1 MSPRAR
7 AVLAATAVLAL
18 LGPRG
23 ALAEPASKSPPDPD
37 EPALAALALALAA
50 VPLPQPA
57 DPGQVQ
63 EPRVEI
69 VVTFAARSLVF
80 DELPRLRTTLGGA
93 GPRRAVW
100 HVERTNLPAR
110 IEQGVE
116 YRDVKLRVTLVS
128 AVDEFEA
135 LLDDARRV
143 ASGIRTED
151 ATPR

>member
-7 AVLAATAVLAL
+7 TALAALLAL
-18 LGPRG
+18 LAPLAAAAQPG
-23 ALAEPASKSPPDPD
+23 AKSQHDPD
-37 EPALAALALALAA
+37 DPALAALALALAA
-50 VPLPQPA
+50 VPVPEQA
-57 DPGQVQ
+57 DPGQVKD
-63 EPRVEI
+63 PRVEL
-69 VVTFAARSLVF
+69 VVTFSARSLVF

-116 YRDVKLRVTLVS
+116 YRDVKVRVTLVS

-135 LLDDARRV
+135 LLEDARRV
-143 ASGIRTED
+143 ASGIRAED
-151 ATPR
+151 ATPL

>member
-7 AVLAATAVLAL
+7 TALTAAAVLAL

-23 ALAEPASKSPPDPD
+23 AAAEVSSKSQPDPD
-37 EPALAALALALAA
+37 EPALAALALALAS
-50 VPLPQPA
+50 VPVPEQA
-57 DPGQVQ
+57 DPGQVKD
-63 EPRVEI
+63 PKVEL
-69 VVTFAARSLVF
+69 VVTFSARSLVF

-116 YRDVKLRVTLVS
+116 YRDVKVRVTLVS

-143 ASGIRTED
+143 ASGIRADD
-151 ATPR
+151 AAPR

>member
-1 MSPRAR
+1 MSPLAR
-7 AVLAATAVLAL
+7 AALAAAIVAV

-23 ALAEPASKSPPDPD
+23 ALAEPTSKPQTDPD

-50 VPLPQPA
+50 VPVPQQA
-57 DPGQVQ
+57 DPGQVK
-63 EPRVEI
+63 EPRVEV

-80 DELPRLRTTLGGA
+80 DELPRLRMTVGGA

-110 IEQGVE
+110 VEQGVE

-143 ASGIRTED
+143 ASGVRTQD

>member
-7 AVLAATAVLAL
+7 TALAVLAL
-18 LGPRG
+18 LAPLVASAQPG
-23 ALAEPASKSPPDPD
+23 AKPSPDPD
-37 EPALAALALALAA
+37 DPALAALALTLAA
-50 VPLPQPA
+50 VPVPEQA
-57 DPGQVQ
+57 DPGQVRD
-63 EPRVEI
+63 PRVEL
-69 VVTFAARSLVF
+69 VVTFSARSLVF

-116 YRDVKLRVTLVS
+116 YRDVKVRVTLVS

-143 ASGIRTED
+143 ASGIRAED
-151 ATPR
+151 ATPL

>member
-7 AVLAATAVLAL
+7 AALGAVAVLAL

-23 ALAEPASKSPPDPD
+23 AVAEPSSKSQPDPD
-37 EPALAALALALAA
+37 EPALAALALALAT
-50 VPLPQPA
+50 VSFPQAA
-57 DPGQVQ
+57 DPAQVQ
-63 EPRVEI
+63 EPRVEV

-100 HVERTNLPAR
+100 HVERTNLPAHV
-110 IEQGVE
+110 EQGVE